1 MNNLAVT
8 PYIGMHALQIQ
19 NVKRNVVKKASVSE
33 LNHENVHPLET
44 HAEIEQ
50 SHNGINGNGINGNG
64 INDDI
69 TNHDITN
76 DNGTNINDLLPT
88 ASNDTINDNNLNL
101 E

>member
-33 LNHENVHPLET
+33 LNQEIVHPLET

-50 SHNGINGNGINGNG
+50 SQMGNNNEANDNDNGYI
-64 INDDI
+64 
-69 TNHDITN
+69 N
-76 DNGTNINDLLPT
+76 DNGTSINDLQ
-88 ASNDTINDNNLNL
+88 INDNVNNNNL
-101 E
+101 EQ